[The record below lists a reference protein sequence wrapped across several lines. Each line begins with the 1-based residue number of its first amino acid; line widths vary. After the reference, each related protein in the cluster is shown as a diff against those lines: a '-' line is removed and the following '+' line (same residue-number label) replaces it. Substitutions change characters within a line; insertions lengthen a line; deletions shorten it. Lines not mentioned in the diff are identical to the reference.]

1 VVLIVDEPLLALISF
16 MAKNG
21 FKVFSVNAGIQDDEL
36 LARHVFVTGD
46 LQGFPQFSIINTA
59 D

>member
-1 VVLIVDEPLLALISF
+1 MVLIVDEPLLALIPF

-21 FKVFSVNAGIQDDEL
+21 FKVFSANAGIQDDEL

-46 LQGFPQFSIINTA
+46 LQGFP
-59 D
+59 